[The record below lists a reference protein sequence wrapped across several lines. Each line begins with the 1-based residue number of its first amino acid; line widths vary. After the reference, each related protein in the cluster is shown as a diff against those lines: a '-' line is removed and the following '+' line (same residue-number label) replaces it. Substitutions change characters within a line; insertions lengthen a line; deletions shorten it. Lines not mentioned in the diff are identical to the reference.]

1 MGVRFNEGVVV
12 EVVGDDILI
21 LDSDHHAVHTF
32 PLSYVDTVHALSQ
45 GKSVRN
51 RDQLTELENL
61 GLVTSGSRGLPRR
74 AVLVGAGALG
84 AALAMPTAAVASSQ
98 PNAGPQETFTVADGA
113 FLWGDDGFGK
123 TVVFPNGPQSLTLF
137 AVGTEWTLTVDG
149 VSAGPVQIESDDAGG
164 ESSLN
169 FTFELTPTPG
179 STLLGQ
185 LSGPNGALSNVFD
198 ITEGST

>member
-1 MGVRFNEGVVV
+1 MRGQFIEGVVV
-12 EVVGDDILI
+12 EIVGDDILI

-32 PLSYVDTVHALSQ
+32 PLSYLDTVHALSQ
-45 GKSVRN
+45 GKNVRN

-84 AALAMPTAAVASSQ
+84 AALAMPTAAVATSQ

-113 FLWGDDGFGK
+113 FSWGILLGETK
-123 TVVFPNGPQSLTLF
+123 VFPNAAQSLTLF
-137 AVGTEWTLTVDG
+137 AEGTEWTLTVDG
-149 VSAGPVQIESDDAGG
+149 VSDTQEVDLGDEGG
-164 ESSLN
+164 SALV
-169 FTFELTPTPG
+169 FTIAVTPTPG
-179 STLLGQ
+179 IPLRGQ

-198 ITEGST
+198 ITDGSL